1 MSTTETESE
10 RAGAVRRV
18 KIILFG
24 ATGMVGQGTLLECLD
39 DPEVERVLAVVR
51 RPTGKTHEKLEE
63 LVVKDF
69 TDYAAVEDRLRG
81 YDACLFCLGVSAA
94 GMKEEAY
101 RHVTYDY
108 TLAAAKALARLNP
121 ALTFCYVSGAG
132 TDSTEKGWQMWARVK
147 GKVENDLLALPLGA
161 AFMFRPGFIQP
172 VRGVVSSTGWYRAI
186 YAAAGWMYPV
196 LSKAFPESLMT
207 SSILGRALLVAAKRG
222 APKRV
227 LEAADINAM
236 VPRASA

>member
-1 MSTTETESE
+1 MSETEIRDE
-10 RAGAVRRV
+10 PAARRV

-51 RPTGKTHEKLEE
+51 RPTGKAHEKLEE

-69 TDYAAVEDRLRG
+69 TDYSAVEARLRG

-94 GMKEEAY
+94 GMKEQEY
-101 RHVTYDY
+101 RRITYDY
-108 TLAAAKALARLNP
+108 TLAAAKTLARLNP

-132 TDSTEKGWQMWARVK
+132 TDSSEKGWQMWARVK

-186 YAAAGWMYPV
+186 YAAAGWMYPA
-196 LSKAFPESLMT
+196 LSRVFPKSLLT
-207 SSILGRALLVAAKRG
+207 SATLGRALLVAAKHG

-227 LEAADINAM
+227 LEAADIHAL
-236 VPRASA
+236 VAPAGA